1 MNKTLEICFYLLN
14 IQLPFIHTFLAVLMS
29 LSTCYTL
36 HKQFTGTLSIYSR
49 LASGY
54 DTEY

>member
-1 MNKTLEICFYLLN
+1 MNKTLQICFYLLN

-29 LSTCYTL
+29 LCPCYMVYT
-36 HKQFTGTLSIYSR
+36 QFATPSIYSR
-49 LASGY
+49 LVSEH